1 MTARSASLLSASLL
15 AGGEDTIVAIATA
28 EGRGALATLR
38 LSGARA
44 TEIASALGVAAIEH
58 RTVRRVLLKHPVT
71 GEPVDDALVTTF
83 RGPASYTGEDI
94 VEFSTHG
101 GRIAPRLVLEA
112 CIAAGARL
120 ALPGE
125 FTRRA
130 VLNGRMDLLQAEA
143 VGELIDAPTSAM
155 HAQALRQIDGA
166 LGERFGVLRDELL
179 HLQAL
184 IAYDIDFPEEDD
196 GPVERGRVSESVVAT
211 LASLDALLGTV
222 PRAAVLRHGALVV
235 IAGPPNAGKSSLF
248 NALLGE
254 ARALVTPVAGTTRDA
269 IEAVLDTPGVPLRLV
284 DTAGLRDTDDAIE
297 QLGIEVS
304 ARYLASAELVL
315 ACGER
320 SEDIDAV
327 ERVIK
332 ERTAAPVLR
341 VETKSDL
348 RGGGV
353 GAGAVAGAVAGMG
366 AGAPVGLAGNT
377 VQVSATSGDG
387 LGGLLT
393 RMVQLLTDTWSDA
406 AGGGSGATHHA
417 THHATQHATQYA
429 THYATQQLVVLRE
442 RQRLGLAEARAEV
455 AAFGELWAAGELP
468 AVIAAVH
475 LEAATAALDSV
486 IGSVS
491 VNDILDKVFSEFC
504 VGK

>member
-1 MTARSASLLSASLL
+1 M
-15 AGGEDTIVAIATA
+15 
-28 EGRGALATLR
+28 
-38 LSGARA
+38 
-44 TEIASALGVAAIEH
+44 EH

-166 LGERFGVLRDELL
+166 LGERFGALRDELL

-284 DTAGLRDTDDAIE
+284 DTAGLRDTEDAIE

-320 SEDIDAV
+320 AEDIDAV

-353 GAGAVAGAVAGMG
+353 GAGAVAGMG
-366 AGAPVGLAGNT
+366 ADAPVGLAGNT

-393 RMVQLLTDTWSDA
+393 RMVQLLTDTWGDA
-406 AGGGSGATHHA
+406 AGGSGGS
-417 THHATQHATQYA
+417 ATQHATQ
-429 THYATQQLVVLRE
+429 HATQQLVVLRE